1 MTASTRQRSEHFHSR
16 DTFYQTQKT
25 TRATTTFFAAATRP
39 EVHHRTLSITTTIF
53 NMSPLSLA
61 MMHLVVLTL
70 VVSAAAFEFLPDN
83 AAVSY
88 HPKAFTPAESV
99 AIIKL
104 MKQLPVEFD
113 DRVDKSVKRT
123 NYFDKGGAVTSKDSK
138 YRWIFEKILPLYA
151 PPPSQQYNDECDGS
165 SDLEDFVSRID
176 FILLHEFDGGGFF
189 DWHVDVKPGDNT
201 GRTHNINVMLTERSQ
216 YAGGVLTVGLDD
228 IPAQQGDCYS
238 YPASFP
244 HKVADITNGR
254 RHTFIIAMKDLPE
267 GEQSSTAK
275 LDQVRQDYWETA
287 ERNHQQLCASN
298 PSESK
303 LHLLYGEFLTALG
316 RPDEEVDA
324 KYADMY
330 ASTKEAEEY
339 AINFQNQG
347 EMLEKDGRIEESKGY
362 LNMANMIRSR
372 ILKIE
377 HTSTQRRAHHEDTTL
392 AFVHL

>member
-1 MTASTRQRSEHFHSR
+1 
-16 DTFYQTQKT
+16 
-25 TRATTTFFAAATRP
+25 
-39 EVHHRTLSITTTIF
+39 
-53 NMSPLSLA
+53 MSPLSLA

-70 VVSAAAFEFLPDN
+70 VVLAEFLPDN
-83 AAVSY
+83 PAVNY
-88 HPKAFTPAESV
+88 HPKAFTPAESA
-99 AIIKL
+99 AIIKQ

-138 YRWIFEKILPLYA
+138 YRWIFEKILLLYA
-151 PPPSQQYNDECDGS
+151 PPPPSQQQYSDECDDDAF

-201 GRTHNINVMLTERSQ
+201 GRTDNINVMLTERSQ
-216 YAGGVLTVGLDD
+216 YAGGVLTVGLDN

-254 RHTFIIAMKDLPE
+254 RHTFIIAMKDSPE

-275 LDQVRQDYWETA
+275 LKQERQDYWETA

-330 ASTKEAEEY
+330 ASTKEAEKY

-347 EMLEKDGRIEESKGY
+347 EMLEKDGRREESNGY

-372 ILKIE
+372 ILKME
-377 HTSTQRRAHHEDTTL
+377 HTSTQRASSSQTSSGNS
-392 AFVHL
+392 